1 MAWTNWGFDGTI
13 TEIQW
18 AKLAGFLGS
27 PYSAKDSSSCVV
39 TAVSGARQV
48 SVSAGTIYGDG
59 VASVNDAPEV
69 VSMTTPVNGQW
80 YVIALRRTW
89 ATNTA
94 ALVAIAGATTTTSTP
109 STPPTSFP
117 TLNTD
122 QGVLTDQPI
131 AWAWCNSANTTVVV
145 SDLRKLP
152 LSDQVVAIQ
161 AVDATQSSDISAIQA
176 VNTTQAGQITALQA
190 TDATIGSTLIK
201 PTTIVAAGA
210 GASGSI
216 ATYGTVTFDNAA
228 SISLNNVFTSTYT
241 NYRIIVEGLSDAIA
255 DEIRLR
261 LRAGGTD
268 ATGSSYFDGGYHIA
282 TGAGLTA
289 YATGGTSTLLGFTPS
304 YADSYCGYVID
315 VVAPAITR
323 WTKTFQR
330 GTGVNTA
337 SAAVHTNVSSLH
349 AVASAYDGFTIFCTS
364 GRLAG
369 TVSVYGY
376 NKG

>member
-89 ATNTA
+89 ATNTV

-117 TLNTD
+117 ILNTD

-152 LSDQVVAIQ
+152 LSDQVTALQ
-161 AVDATQSSDISAIQA
+161 TQDGVI
-176 VNTTQAGQITALQA
+176 AGQITALDGRATALEARNIAGLVQTTPSSVTYVSGSGSVTSGTVYFSGCTKLEINGCFTTEFTNYTIIVNAASTNTAANHMRIIPRYSGGDVTSASYGAGYVVGQTGTGGGYVSANGSNYFNIGYTASNAQFGSIIDFQQA
-190 TDATIGSTLIK
+190 TAEVPKKFHFRTMGGDGSLAQSAHGSVYHTTSGVDTGFSIYTSGGATF
-201 PTTIVAAGA
+201 
-210 GASGSI
+210 SGSI
-216 ATYGTVTFDNAA
+216 
-228 SISLNNVFTSTYT
+228 SIF
-241 NYRIIVEGLSDAIA
+241 
-255 DEIRLR
+255 
-261 LRAGGTD
+261 
-268 ATGSSYFDGGYHIA
+268 
-282 TGAGLTA
+282 
-289 YATGGTSTLLGFTPS
+289 
-304 YADSYCGYVID
+304 
-315 VVAPAITR
+315 
-323 WTKTFQR
+323 
-330 GTGVNTA
+330 
-337 SAAVHTNVSSLH
+337 
-349 AVASAYDGFTIFCTS
+349 
-364 GRLAG
+364 
-369 TVSVYGY
+369 GY
-376 NKG
+376 NA